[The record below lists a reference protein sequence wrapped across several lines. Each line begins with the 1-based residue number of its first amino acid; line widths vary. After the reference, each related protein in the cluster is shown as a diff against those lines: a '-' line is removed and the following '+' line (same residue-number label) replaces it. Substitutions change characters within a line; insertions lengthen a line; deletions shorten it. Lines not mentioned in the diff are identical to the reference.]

1 MATLKREPKTLLTE
15 MVSQKVL
22 VSLPVVFT
30 SALLTRCR
38 LYARFYGKGQKTKYL
53 LANRIFMS
61 SLLDQCF

>member
-1 MATLKREPKTLLTE
+1 METLKREPKTLLTE

-38 LYARFYGKGQKTKYL
+38 LYARFYGKGQKNSVYYIPFSVSFQK
-53 LANRIFMS
+53 S
-61 SLLDQCF
+61 